1 MKGLTG
7 EQGVMI
13 PKSNVEHLMLRD
25 EVVEAVEEGKFHIYP
40 VSTIDEGI
48 ELLTGVQAG
57 EQDEAGNY
65 PEDTVNFAV
74 QSRLKE
80 LAEKV
85 KSFSFSSNGGSEK

>member
-1 MKGLTG
+1 
-7 EQGVMI
+7 MI
-13 PKSNVEHLMLRD
+13 PQSNVEHLMLRD
-25 EVVEAVEEGKFHIYP
+25 EVIEAVKEGKFHIYP

-57 EQDEAGNY
+57 EQDEAGEY

-85 KSFSFSSNGGSEK
+85 KSFSFSSNGGSE